1 MQIET
6 IKQEDGSQLI
16 RINGDMDSQGCSEL
30 QPEFDQLVSSDALQD
45 TTISMA
51 GVDFLDSSGIGA
63 IVFLFKRLKAQG
75 KSLSLIEV
83 HGQPMEIIRL
93 LRIDSAISVDSVQ
106 STG

>member
-16 RINGDMDSQGCSEL
+16 RINGDMDSQGCTEL
-30 QPEFDQLVSSDALQD
+30 QPEFDHLVNNETLQD
-45 TTISMA
+45 TTISLA

-63 IVFLFKRLKAQG
+63 IVFLFKRLKAKG

-93 LRIDSAISVDSVQ
+93 LRIDSAIPVDSAQ